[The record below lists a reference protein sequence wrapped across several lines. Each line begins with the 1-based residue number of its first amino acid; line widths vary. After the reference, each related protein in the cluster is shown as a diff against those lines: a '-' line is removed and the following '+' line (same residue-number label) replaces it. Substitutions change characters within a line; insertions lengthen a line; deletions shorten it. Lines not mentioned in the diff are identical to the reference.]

1 MRMERDRDRDT
12 DDRGKGINRKWKS
25 LRRQEDRTLSKVG
38 SSIESGQGNGSD
50 RYWGWFLGK

>member
-1 MRMERDRDRDT
+1 MERDRDRDT